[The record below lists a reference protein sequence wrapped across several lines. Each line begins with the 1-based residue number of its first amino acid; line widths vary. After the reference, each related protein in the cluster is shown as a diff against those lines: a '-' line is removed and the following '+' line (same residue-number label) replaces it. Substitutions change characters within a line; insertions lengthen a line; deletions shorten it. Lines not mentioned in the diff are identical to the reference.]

1 MEKNIKENWKN
12 KKEKVVCI
20 ESDDLNQLPKIIEK
34 FEKEYLTA
42 VEKDDICMVWDTSV
56 ILSYNIDRD
65 DFNDC
70 IEITLKILNS
80 N

>member
-1 MEKNIKENWKN
+1 MENIKNIGENIKN
-12 KKEKVVCI
+12 KIVYI

-42 VEKDDICMVWDTSV
+42 VEKDDICTVWDTSV